1 MKVLIAAYFEFI
13 KDMRD
18 IKMFLFLVIAPL
30 LTTMILGTA
39 VQGYFSGDIGKKISV
54 GYVNQ
59 DIGVI
64 GKEFDKFLKNDEI
77 NKRLIVKKYED
88 KAEAQKN
95 LNDSK
100 IDVCIYLPQDL
111 SQSLSGENRETIK
124 IYGKK
129 NIEFIE
135 SIVRGFTA
143 SYNSAEALI
152 SIGEKPST
160 VTASPGSIKRIYFTK
175 DMVVPKAID
184 YYGVLTLLQMLIVG
198 ALFGVFITT
207 KDDNT
212 DLHIRT
218 HALPVRKASL
228 MLGQIIGS
236 VAYVFI
242 GAVLD
247 VLCTKLLFG
256 VNWNGNPLIILGT
269 ILMFSCIAVGLG
281 VLTGSLLSN
290 FSTAIMLIM
299 LLMIFFGIFSGSISP
314 VSVNETVKNFI
325 PNYHAKIL
333 LFGTIYG
340 YSRQVMLQAAL
351 WLTGIMVFIYGA
363 AGLSVRRRKYGNI

>member
-54 GYVNQ
+54 GYVNE

-77 NKRLIVKKYED
+77 NKRLIVKNYED
-88 KAEAQKN
+88 KAEAEKK

-100 IDVCIYLPQDL
+100 IDVFIYLPQDL
-111 SQSLSGENRETIK
+111 SRSLSGENRETIK

-175 DMVVPKAID
+175 DRVVPKAID

-207 KDDNT
+207 KDDNA
-212 DLHIRT
+212 DLQIRT

-269 ILMFSCIAVGLG
+269 VLMFSCIAVGLG

-299 LLMIFFGIFSGSISP
+299 LMMIFFGIFSGSISP